1 MKSTKF
7 WMAVVA
13 AGVVANIIDFV
24 LHGMLLNGAYYA
36 KLTDLFV
43 QGGSPTFFVIGD
55 FVGMLVLAFV
65 YDKVSAS
72 FDKGWKGGALF
83 GAYVGLL
90 ITFPGAIFYHLMFKG
105 FPYALSWIWIVT
117 GVIAYAIN
125 GAVLAA
131 VYKKGETSA

>member
-1 MKSTKF
+1 MKSGKF

-13 AGVVANIIDFV
+13 AGVAASVIDFV
-24 LHGMLLNGAYYA
+24 LHGLILSGAYYV

-43 QGGSPTFFVIGD
+43 QEGSPTFFVLGD
-55 FVGMLVLAFV
+55 FVAMLVLAFV

-72 FDKGWKGGALF
+72 FEKGWKGGALF
-83 GAYVGLL
+83 GAYAGLL

-105 FPYALSWIWIVT
+105 FPYSLSWIWIVT

-131 VYKKGETSA
+131 VYKKGEGTV

>member
-1 MKSTKF
+1 MKSGKF

-13 AGVVANIIDFV
+13 AGVVANVVDFL
-24 LHGMLLNGAYYA
+24 LHGMVLQNMYYA
-36 KLTDLFV
+36 KITDLFI
-43 QGGSPTFFVIGD
+43 QGGSPAFFVVGD
-55 FVGMLVLAFV
+55 FVGMFVLAMV
-65 YDKVSAS
+65 YDKVSGS

-83 GAYVGLL
+83 GAYAGVL

-131 VYKKGETSA
+131 VYKKGEGTA